1 MSEPKTESRVIKKY
15 PNRRLY
21 DTVESRYITLADIR
35 RLVMD
40 KVDFLVIDKKSQEDI
55 TRSILLQVIAE
66 QEHAGE
72 PLMSQDFLSQVIR
85 SYGGAMQNVV
95 GSYLEQSLKMLSTQQ
110 QQIRE
115 HLRSSMGTDA
125 YDAIS
130 SLTQKNI
137 ERWRSVQDDIFKAM
151 CGGAKRDEGAESERR
166 TDGRRASRPTGP
178 ARSATADSRS
188 GRVDVAHAQADAAL
202 PVDLEHLHAHDVAF
216 LELVADALD
225 ALVGDLRDVH
235 QAVLARQDRDER
247 AEVHEARDLAFVDPA
262 DFDVGSDQLDAPL
275 RFAAGQRPSPT
286 RSSPCRRSRCRSWC
300 RSLR

>member
-40 KVDFLVIDKKSQEDI
+40 KVDFLV

-115 HLRSSMGTDA
+115 HLRTSMGSDA

-130 SLTQKNI
+130 SLTLSLASLPERVSHIRLPGPLRLGKRPSSRSAMFPSMWKEKTSICAAPWRTSPRRNA
-137 ERWRSVQDDIFKAM
+137 RWRS
-151 CGGAKRDEGAESERR
+151 
-166 TDGRRASRPTGP
+166 RP
-178 ARSATADSRS
+178 RW
-188 GRVDVAHAQADAAL
+188 
-202 PVDLEHLHAHDVAF
+202 
-216 LELVADALD
+216 
-225 ALVGDLRDVH
+225 
-235 QAVLARQDRDER
+235 
-247 AEVHEARDLAFVDPA
+247 
-262 DFDVGSDQLDAPL
+262 GS
-275 RFAAGQRPSPT
+275 PSI
-286 RSSPCRRSRCRSWC
+286 S
-300 RSLR
+300 